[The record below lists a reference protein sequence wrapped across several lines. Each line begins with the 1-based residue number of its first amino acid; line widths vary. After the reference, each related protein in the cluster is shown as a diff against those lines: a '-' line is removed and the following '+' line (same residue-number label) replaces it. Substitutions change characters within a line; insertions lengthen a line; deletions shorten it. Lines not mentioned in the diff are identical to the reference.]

1 MALSAVGVV
10 AAYLIGSIPVG
21 LVVGRLAGGLDIR
34 RQGSGNIGATNV
46 LRALGWKAAALTL
59 VGDIVKGYVAA
70 TLARRLGGSPVGDGL
85 GAVAAIVGNC
95 WSVFLGFT
103 GGKGVATGLGAFL
116 ALAPLATVPAAVVW
130 LAVAATFR
138 YVSLASLTACL
149 GLPLAVLALGYP
161 WPWAAA
167 ALLAAAIIVQRH
179 RQNLHRLL
187 SGTEPR
193 LGQRAAPS

>member
-1 MALSAVGVV
+1 MALSLAGVA

-21 LVVGRLAGGLDIR
+21 LVVGRVAGGLDVR

-46 LRALGWKAAALTL
+46 LRALGWKAAVLTL
-59 VGDIVKGYVAA
+59 VGDIAKGYVAV
-70 TLARRLGGSPVGDGL
+70 TLARHLGTGPVWDGL

-95 WSVFLGFT
+95 WSLFLGLA

-116 ALAPLATVPAAVVW
+116 ALAPLATLPSAAVW
-130 LAVAATFR
+130 LAVAATFG
-138 YVSLASLTACL
+138 YVSLASVLACL

-161 WPWAAA
+161 WPSAAA
-167 ALLAAAIIVQRH
+167 ALAAAAIIVQRH
-179 RQNLHRLL
+179 GQNLKRLL

-193 LGQRAAPS
+193 LGQRIGRS